1 MEDIEDKLAM
11 YKTTIKLIWTYG
23 IVVWGNR
30 GKEPTPRR

>member
-30 GKEPTPRR
+30 GKEPAPRR